1 MLDLSAAERARL
13 AAYVTDLDAPV
24 FGLRNLPETVKGA
37 LFARYSRSEKGLRQ
51 LLLEEFLQNP
61 EAGPDT
67 WAIEPA
73 NHASA
78 AQVDAARA
86 EAFYDRVLI
95 GYGDDSVA
103 ELGGAHIACEA
114 ISNVAA
120 KVIEDSRIGLS
131 PLEKSTRYVR
141 FDQQIAGQYQY
152 LREPAIMASRHAQ
165 RYVAAMDGLFST
177 YANLLPASLDYVRVR
192 SPRDAVTS
200 ERAYRSATRAKAL
213 DLLRGLLPM
222 ATRTNVGLFGNGRA
236 FEHLL
241 NRLYAA
247 DLEELRTLA
256 GAMQQALDALIPAF
270 VKRPRGER
278 GHASQQ
284 YQRRTRAAVAALVA
298 GLDLPAPPAAP
309 AQVGATLVAYDAD
322 AELRV
327 LAAILYPETS
337 LPLSELWATVRTLDA
352 ATRAAIV
359 RAYVGQ
365 REVRFHRP
373 GRAFEEAR
381 YTFDLVADLG
391 AYRDLQRHRMLT
403 QARQRYTTT
412 LGFLVPPEIDD
423 AGLGAPYRQALEQ
436 AAEAA
441 TAIAAELPEAAGYAV
456 PFAALTRWRV
466 TLNLREAY
474 HLCEL
479 RSSPQGHP
487 GYRSIAQAMARAIR
501 EVHPLLA
508 EGMRFVDQASY
519 DLERLAAEQ
528 RLDQKIAARDRGG
541 NP

>member
-1 MLDLSAAERARL
+1 MQVLSAAERARL

-24 FGLRNLPETVKGA
+24 FGLRNLPETVMGA

-67 WAIEPA
+67 WAREPA
-73 NHASA
+73 SHAAA

-141 FDQQIAGQYQY
+141 FDQQVAGQYQY

-177 YANLLPASLDYVRVR
+177 YATLLPASLAYVRAR

-222 ATRTNVGLFGNGRA
+222 ATCTNVGLFGNGRA

-241 NRLYAA
+241 NRLYAS
-247 DLEELRTLA
+247 DLEELRVLA
-256 GAMQQALDALIPAF
+256 GTMQRALDALIPAF
-270 VKRPRGER
+270 VKRPCTER
-278 GHASQQ
+278 GRASQQ
-284 YQRRTRAAVAALVA
+284 YQRQTRAAVTALVA

-309 AQVGATLVAYDAD
+309 VQVGATLVAYDAD

-337 LPLSELWATVRTLDA
+337 LPLSELWATVHTLDA

-403 QARQRYTTT
+403 QARQRYTTA
-412 LGFLVPPEIDD
+412 LGFLVPAEIDD

-441 TAIAAELPEAAGYAV
+441 TAIAAELPDAAGYAV

-487 GYRSIAQAMARAIR
+487 GYRSIAQAMARAIQA
-501 EVHPLLA
+501 VHPLLA

-528 RLDQKIAARDRGG
+528 RLDQKIAARSGG
-541 NP
+541 ENP